1 MQSAYQSALP
11 VHVAKGY
18 QNLLALE
25 LRVLRGGATCNAM
38 NYRVGATCNAKNY
51 MNSLEFWGRFGN
63 GLGIHLVS

>member
-51 MNSLEFWGRFGN
+51 MNSLKF
-63 GLGIHLVS
+63 